1 MHWIQTEPCIW
12 NTFVWYGLSFAN
24 AVIILL
30 DIQRTSLIDWNIVC
44 PEPYIFPLFPQL
56 LSRTKDVLKSN
67 CFNCP
72 IYSHINVAHMHLLT
86 TVITR
91 VKERGRIILMD
102 GTKSTVQ
109 SLVMDGL
116 VQESHG
122 VLSGSWKNRSV
133 SESLEEM
140 WKRQCMRVS
149 GGRKWVLETEVSLE
163 ARDSN
168 SREVDQDCGRW
179 FLYPIPD
186 AVFL

>member
-1 MHWIQTEPCIW
+1 M
-12 NTFVWYGLSFAN
+12 
-24 AVIILL
+24 
-30 DIQRTSLIDWNIVC
+30 
-44 PEPYIFPLFPQL
+44 
-56 LSRTKDVLKSN
+56 
-67 CFNCP
+67 
-72 IYSHINVAHMHLLT
+72 AHMHLLT

-149 GGRKWVLETEVSLE
+149 GGRK
-163 ARDSN
+163 
-168 SREVDQDCGRW
+168 
-179 FLYPIPD
+179 
-186 AVFL
+186 